1 MVRIDAAAGIGL
13 QHRGVGLLD
22 LQEKGTAHNDII
34 VKQGF
39 KAQVAA
45 AKDELARSIEQHW
58 KPAGNGAVRLALLE
72 LAIERQ
78 FEICGGEH
86 AFEVIE
92 GVFKRMVKQRTH

>member
-1 MVRIDAAAGIGL
+1 MIDDAQIAA
-13 QHRGVGLLD
+13 
-22 LQEKGTAHNDII
+22 KMDII
-34 VKQGF
+34 KQGF
-39 KAQVAA
+39 KAEVAA
-45 AKDELARSIEQHW
+45 AKDELARCIEPHW
-58 KPAGNGAVRLALLE
+58 KPAGNGALRIALLE